1 MNDFE
6 LNGGEINGD
15 KQIYSDDGSAAFLF
29 YTDGYGQ
36 NAILGA
42 GSVQVIHT
50 ATLSQQV
57 KKFLSGSASS
67 VFSQNEL
74 PAQVKKQLTGNTQ
87 FQIDANALGTRY
99 ANAVGSA
106 VSQFV
111 FTGDA
116 KISGPARALFQIQL
130 NADVDAAVHRVVF
143 GYPKQQYIEARAV
156 IPEFRNKTHHVEG
169 RSAFRLSSNGF
180 VGQRLGAESIAVIQA
195 YSDADLRIGGKLQ
208 LSGES
213 LISLFVGGSLSTIN
227 YIYLSGEATIRLSA
241 QWGLDSKPDHQFG
254 FIKAK
259 PDRIIKVP
267 MDSRKLIIPL
277 GVL

>member
-6 LNGGEINGD
+6 LNGSEINGD

-36 NAILGA
+36 KAILGA
-42 GSVQVIHT
+42 GSVQVIHS

-57 KKFLSGSASS
+57 KKFLSGSATS
-67 VFSQNEL
+67 VFSQNAL
-74 PAQVKKQLTGNTQ
+74 PAQVKKQLTSSTQ

-99 ANAVGSA
+99 ANAVGTA
-106 VSQFV
+106 VSQFA

-116 KISGPARALFQIQL
+116 KVSGPARALLQIQF
-130 NADVDAAVHRVVF
+130 NADLDADISRVVF
-143 GYPKQQYIEARAV
+143 GYPKQQYIEARSF
-156 IPEFRNKTHHVEG
+156 IPEFKNKTHHAEAISSIQVNG
-169 RSAFRLSSNGF
+169 RGVINQQAGLSSNTVKQFNVDGD
-180 VGQRLGAESIAVIQA
+180 I
-195 YSDADLRIGGKLQ
+195 RIGNKL
-208 LSGES
+208 
-213 LISLFVGGSLSTIN
+213 LISGDAVVSLFSGCTISTIN
-227 YIYLSGEATIRLSA
+227 YVYLSGDATIKLSA
-241 QWGLDSKPDHQFG
+241 QWGLDSKPDHKFG

-267 MDSRKLIIPL
+267 MYSRKIIIPL